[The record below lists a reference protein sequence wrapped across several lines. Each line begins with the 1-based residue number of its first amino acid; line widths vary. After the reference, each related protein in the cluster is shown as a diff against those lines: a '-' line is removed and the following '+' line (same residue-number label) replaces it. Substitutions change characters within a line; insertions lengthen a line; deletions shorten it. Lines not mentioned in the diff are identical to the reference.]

1 MPELPEVEVTRRSF
15 ADAIQGATIAHLW
28 MGKPLSWPLGCA
40 PSLVAGRVITNVTR
54 RGKYLLLHLN
64 PGLLMVHLGMSGSL
78 AFSPAGAARTALG
91 THDHFE
97 LHTSAGVLR
106 KSEAKL

>member
-15 ADAIQGATIAHLW
+15 ADVIQGATIAHLW
-28 MGKPLSWPLGCA
+28 MGKPLRWPLGCP
-40 PSLVAGRVITNVTR
+40 PSMVAGRVITNVTR

-91 THDHFE
+91 AHDHFE
-97 LHTSAGVLR
+97 LHTSAGV
-106 KSEAKL
+106 